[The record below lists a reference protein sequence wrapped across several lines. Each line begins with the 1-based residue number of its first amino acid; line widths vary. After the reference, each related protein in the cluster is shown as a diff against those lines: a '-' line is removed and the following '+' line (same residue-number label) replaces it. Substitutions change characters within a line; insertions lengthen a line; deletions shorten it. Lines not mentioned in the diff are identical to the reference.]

1 MEGQMVRAR
10 EGLKIKL
17 PEIKKTLES
26 VALLYTRNQGEE
38 KEIETQFMVS
48 DNIWARAKCP
58 NNTGKVGLWLGA
70 NVMVEYSF
78 QEAIALLGTNL
89 KNAEAKLKE
98 ADDDIDFLK
107 DQITTTEVNMA
118 RVYN

>member
-1 MEGQMVRAR
+1 MVRAR

-26 VALLYTRNQGEE
+26 VAILYQRSQGEE

-48 DNIWARAKCP
+48 DNIYARAKVP

-70 NVMVEYSF
+70 NVMVEYTF
-78 QEAIALLGTNL
+78 KEALALLTKNL
-89 KNAEAKLKE
+89 KNAEDKLNE
-98 ADDDIDFLK
+98 ADGDIDFLK